1 MLHMSHSSIYNG
13 LVGGVRLCC
22 MDYQQ
27 FSQEVRHAHDFFEL
41 VFVLDGSGLHIT
53 SSGRRK
59 IRRGDVF
66 LLRPD
71 LPHEYQEIRHLKL
84 ANVVFLPENLSLP
97 LQKLRNLPGYV
108 FVFESELAD
117 HYTMIHLSEE
127 DLSTVATVIHAMEKE
142 QEKEEPGFDIALNAL
157 FLELVLLVSRRAAE
171 VAGNTPE
178 ELPDLLP
185 FCKKMLSQGLSVAI
199 LAEHYARS
207 PRSLE
212 RIIRRKTGLTPIE
225 FILKVKFE
233 HATYL
238 LLSSDLRI
246 ATIAVKS
253 GFYNAEYFSRVFRKR
268 YLLSPKAWRTRIRF
282 TSR

>member
-1 MLHMSHSSIYNG
+1 MLHMSHNSIYNG
-13 LVGGVRLCC
+13 LAGGVRLCC
-22 MDYQQ
+22 IDYQEL
-27 FSQEVRHAHDFFEL
+27 SQEVRHSHDFFEL

-53 SSGRRK
+53 DSGRQE

-84 ANVVFLPENLSLP
+84 ANIVFLPEKLSLP
-97 LQKLRNLPGYV
+97 LQKFRNLPGYA
-108 FVFESELAD
+108 FVFESKLAD
-117 HYTMIHLSEE
+117 HHTMIHLSEE
-127 DLSTVATVIHAMEKE
+127 DLSAVITIIHAMTKE

-157 FLELVLLVSRRAAE
+157 FLELVLLVARRAAD

-178 ELPDLLP
+178 ELPDLRP
-185 FCKKMLSQGLSVAI
+185 FCEKMLPQGLSVTI

-225 FILKVKFE
+225 FILKFKFE
-233 HATYL
+233 HATHL

-253 GFYNAEYFSRVFRKR
+253 GFQNAEYFSRIFRQR
-268 YLLSPKAWRTRIRF
+268 YLLSPKIWRARF
-282 TSR
+282 RCSFR